1 MKRLINPNRRQK
13 LFLAEHGLKSE
24 NWKIEKETPEY
35 LYIVS
40 KNGQHRLLNKTK
52 NRNQLG
58 QGDISLTQKE
68 LQEYRKIMRNA
79 ESIEYQIQKLQSQ
92 INKVTA
98 IVNDMPRGG
107 KSTDKSELI
116 CKLIDLQEQ
125 YKTEYSTAAE
135 KLKTIETAIAELS
148 DPQEQAVL
156 RYKYILGLNENKIC
170 LKMHFEK
177 TKIYE
182 IHKTALKNLQKN
194 KNAE

>member
-1 MKRLINPNRRQK
+1 M
-13 LFLAEHGLKSE
+13 
-24 NWKIEKETPEY
+24 
-35 LYIVS
+35 
-40 KNGQHRLLNKTK
+40 
-52 NRNQLG
+52 
-58 QGDISLTQKE
+58 TQKE

-125 YKTEYSTAAE
+125 YKTEYSSAAE
-135 KLKTIETAIAELS
+135 KLKIIETAIAKLS

-170 LKMHFEK
+170 LKMHYEK
-177 TKIYE
+177 SRIYQ
-182 IHKTALKNLQKN
+182 IHRSALKKI
-194 KNAE
+194 EEI

>member
-1 MKRLINPNRRQK
+1 
-13 LFLAEHGLKSE
+13 
-24 NWKIEKETPEY
+24 
-35 LYIVS
+35 
-40 KNGQHRLLNKTK
+40 
-52 NRNQLG
+52 
-58 QGDISLTQKE
+58 
-68 LQEYRKIMRNA
+68 
-79 ESIEYQIQKLQSQ
+79 
-92 INKVTA
+92 
-98 IVNDMPRGG
+98 MPRGG

-156 RYKYILGLNENKIC
+156 RYKYILGLKENKIC
-170 LKMHFEK
+170 IKMNFEK

-182 IHKTALKNLQKN
+182 IHKSALKNLQKN

>member
-1 MKRLINPNRRQK
+1 M
-13 LFLAEHGLKSE
+13 
-24 NWKIEKETPEY
+24 
-35 LYIVS
+35 
-40 KNGQHRLLNKTK
+40 
-52 NRNQLG
+52 
-58 QGDISLTQKE
+58 TQKE

-107 KSTDKSELI
+107 KTTDKSELI

-125 YKTEYSTAAE
+125 YKIEYSSAAE
-135 KLKTIETAIAELS
+135 KLKTIENAIAELS

-170 LKMHFEK
+170 LKMHYERSR
-177 TKIYE
+177 IYQ
-182 IHKTALKNLQKN
+182 IHKSALEKIAKF
-194 KNAE
+194 

>member
-1 MKRLINPNRRQK
+1 M
-13 LFLAEHGLKSE
+13 
-24 NWKIEKETPEY
+24 
-35 LYIVS
+35 
-40 KNGQHRLLNKTK
+40 
-52 NRNQLG
+52 
-58 QGDISLTQKE
+58 TQKE

-135 KLKTIETAIAELS
+135 KLKTIETAIA

-156 RYKYILGLNENKIC
+156 RYKYILGLKENKIC
-170 LKMHFEK
+170 LKMNFEK

-182 IHKTALKNLQKN
+182 IHKSALKNLQKN

>member
-1 MKRLINPNRRQK
+1 MKRLINPTRRQK
-13 LFLAEHGLKSE
+13 TFLAEHGLKAE

-40 KNGQHRLLNKTK
+40 KNGQHRLLNKKLKIAIDYGT
-52 NRNQLG
+52 G
-58 QGDISLTQKE
+58 GISLTQKE

-107 KSTDKSELI
+107 ESTDKSELI

-135 KLKTIETAIAELS
+135 KLKTIETAIAKLS

-170 LKMHFEK
+170 LKMHYEK
-177 TKIYE
+177 SRIYKI
-182 IHKTALKNLQKN
+182 HRSALKKI
-194 KNAE
+194 EEI

>member
-1 MKRLINPNRRQK
+1 M
-13 LFLAEHGLKSE
+13 
-24 NWKIEKETPEY
+24 
-35 LYIVS
+35 
-40 KNGQHRLLNKTK
+40 
-52 NRNQLG
+52 
-58 QGDISLTQKE
+58 TQKE

-156 RYKYILGLNENKIC
+156 RYKYILGLKENKIC
-170 LKMHFEK
+170 IKMNFEK

-182 IHKTALKNLQKN
+182 IHKSALKNLQKK

>member
-1 MKRLINPNRRQK
+1 M
-13 LFLAEHGLKSE
+13 
-24 NWKIEKETPEY
+24 
-35 LYIVS
+35 
-40 KNGQHRLLNKTK
+40 
-52 NRNQLG
+52 
-58 QGDISLTQKE
+58 TQKE

-79 ESIEYQIQKLQSQ
+79 ESIEYQIHKLQSQ

-107 KSTDKSELI
+107 KTTDKSELI

-135 KLKTIETAIAELS
+135 KLKTIETAIAKLS

-170 LKMHFEK
+170 LKMHYEK
-177 TKIYE
+177 SRIYQ
-182 IHKTALKNLQKN
+182 IHRSALKKI
-194 KNAE
+194 EEI

>member
-1 MKRLINPNRRQK
+1 M
-13 LFLAEHGLKSE
+13 
-24 NWKIEKETPEY
+24 
-35 LYIVS
+35 
-40 KNGQHRLLNKTK
+40 
-52 NRNQLG
+52 
-58 QGDISLTQKE
+58 TQKE

-148 DPQEQAVL
+148 DQQEQAVL

-170 LKMHFEK
+170 QRMHYERSR
-177 TKIYE
+177 IYQ
-182 IHKTALKNLQKN
+182 IHKSALKKN
-194 KNAE
+194 CEFLKEWTKMDYILWYYDNVKKFTIGFSPFFLLSIENRRSV

>member
-1 MKRLINPNRRQK
+1 M
-13 LFLAEHGLKSE
+13 
-24 NWKIEKETPEY
+24 
-35 LYIVS
+35 
-40 KNGQHRLLNKTK
+40 
-52 NRNQLG
+52 
-58 QGDISLTQKE
+58 TQKE

-92 INKVTA
+92 INKVTT

-135 KLKTIETAIAELS
+135 KLKTIETAIAKLS

-170 LKMHFEK
+170 QKMHYEK
-177 TKIYE
+177 SRIYQ
-182 IHKTALKNLQKN
+182 IHRSALKKI
-194 KNAE
+194 EEI

>member
-1 MKRLINPNRRQK
+1 
-13 LFLAEHGLKSE
+13 
-24 NWKIEKETPEY
+24 
-35 LYIVS
+35 
-40 KNGQHRLLNKTK
+40 
-52 NRNQLG
+52 
-58 QGDISLTQKE
+58 
-68 LQEYRKIMRNA
+68 MRNA

-135 KLKTIETAIAELS
+135 KLKTIETAIAKLS

-170 LKMHFEK
+170 QRMHYEKSRIYQIHRSSLK
-177 TKIYE
+177 KIEE
-182 IHKTALKNLQKN
+182 I
-194 KNAE
+194 

>member
-1 MKRLINPNRRQK
+1 MKRLINPTRRQK
-13 LFLAEHGLKSE
+13 TFLAEHGLKAE

-40 KNGQHRLLNKTK
+40 KNGQHRLLNKKLKIAIDYGT
-52 NRNQLG
+52 G
-58 QGDISLTQKE
+58 GISLTQKE

-107 KSTDKSELI
+107 ESTDKSELI

-135 KLKTIETAIAELS
+135 KLKTIETAIAKLS

-170 LKMHFEK
+170 LKMHYEK
-177 TKIYE
+177 SRIYQRQRS
-182 IHKTALKNLQKN
+182 ALKKI
-194 KNAE
+194 EEI

>member
-1 MKRLINPNRRQK
+1 
-13 LFLAEHGLKSE
+13 
-24 NWKIEKETPEY
+24 
-35 LYIVS
+35 
-40 KNGQHRLLNKTK
+40 
-52 NRNQLG
+52 
-58 QGDISLTQKE
+58 
-68 LQEYRKIMRNA
+68 MRNA

-125 YKTEYSTAAE
+125 YKIEYSSAAE
-135 KLKTIETAIAELS
+135 KLKTIENAIAELS

-170 LKMHFEK
+170 LKMHYERSR
-177 TKIYE
+177 IYQ
-182 IHKTALKNLQKN
+182 IHKSALEKIAKF
-194 KNAE
+194 

>member
-1 MKRLINPNRRQK
+1 M
-13 LFLAEHGLKSE
+13 
-24 NWKIEKETPEY
+24 
-35 LYIVS
+35 
-40 KNGQHRLLNKTK
+40 
-52 NRNQLG
+52 
-58 QGDISLTQKE
+58 TQKE

-79 ESIEYQIQKLQSQ
+79 ESIEYQIHKLQSQ

-107 KSTDKSELI
+107 KTTDKSELI

-135 KLKTIETAIAELS
+135 KLKTIETAIAKLS

-170 LKMHFEK
+170 QRMHYERSR
-177 TKIYE
+177 IYQV
-182 IHKTALKNLQKN
+182 HKSALKKIANF
-194 KNAE
+194 

>member
-1 MKRLINPNRRQK
+1 
-13 LFLAEHGLKSE
+13 
-24 NWKIEKETPEY
+24 
-35 LYIVS
+35 
-40 KNGQHRLLNKTK
+40 
-52 NRNQLG
+52 
-58 QGDISLTQKE
+58 
-68 LQEYRKIMRNA
+68 MRNT

-125 YKTEYSTAAE
+125 YKTEYSSAAE
-135 KLKTIETAIAELS
+135 KLKIIEIAIAKLS

-170 LKMHFEK
+170 QRMHYERSR
-177 TKIYE
+177 IYQ
-182 IHKTALKNLQKN
+182 IHKSALKKIANF
-194 KNAE
+194 

>member
-1 MKRLINPNRRQK
+1 M
-13 LFLAEHGLKSE
+13 
-24 NWKIEKETPEY
+24 
-35 LYIVS
+35 
-40 KNGQHRLLNKTK
+40 
-52 NRNQLG
+52 
-58 QGDISLTQKE
+58 TQKE

-135 KLKTIETAIAELS
+135 KLKTIETAIAKLS
-148 DPQEQAVL
+148 DPQEQTVL
-156 RYKYILGLNENKIC
+156 RYKYILGLKENKIC
-170 LKMHFEK
+170 LKMHYEK
-177 TKIYE
+177 SRIYQ
-182 IHKTALKNLQKN
+182 IHRSALKKI
-194 KNAE
+194 EEI

>member
-1 MKRLINPNRRQK
+1 MKRLINPTRRQK
-13 LFLAEHGLKSE
+13 TFLAEHGLKAE

-40 KNGQHRLLNKTK
+40 KNGQHRLLNKKLKIAIDYGT
-52 NRNQLG
+52 G
-58 QGDISLTQKE
+58 GISLTQKE

-135 KLKTIETAIAELS
+135 KLKTIETAIAKLS

-156 RYKYILGLNENKIC
+156 RYKYILGLNGNKIC
-170 LKMHFEK
+170 LKMHYEK
-177 TKIYE
+177 SRIYQ
-182 IHKTALKNLQKN
+182 IHRSALKKI
-194 KNAE
+194 EEI

>member
-1 MKRLINPNRRQK
+1 M
-13 LFLAEHGLKSE
+13 
-24 NWKIEKETPEY
+24 
-35 LYIVS
+35 
-40 KNGQHRLLNKTK
+40 
-52 NRNQLG
+52 
-58 QGDISLTQKE
+58 TQKE

-135 KLKTIETAIAELS
+135 KLKTIETAIAKLS

-170 LKMHFEK
+170 QRMHYERSR
-177 TKIYE
+177 IYQ
-182 IHKTALKNLQKN
+182 IHNSALKKIANF
-194 KNAE
+194 

>member
-1 MKRLINPNRRQK
+1 M
-13 LFLAEHGLKSE
+13 
-24 NWKIEKETPEY
+24 
-35 LYIVS
+35 
-40 KNGQHRLLNKTK
+40 
-52 NRNQLG
+52 
-58 QGDISLTQKE
+58 TQKE

-156 RYKYILGLNENKIC
+156 RYKYILGLKENKIC
-170 LKMHFEK
+170 LKMNFEK

-182 IHKTALKNLQKN
+182 IHKSALKNLQKN
-194 KNAE
+194 KSISALCYNNLSFAAIILLNLAVLLCTLLLIENSGIDVP

>member
-1 MKRLINPNRRQK
+1 M
-13 LFLAEHGLKSE
+13 
-24 NWKIEKETPEY
+24 
-35 LYIVS
+35 
-40 KNGQHRLLNKTK
+40 
-52 NRNQLG
+52 
-58 QGDISLTQKE
+58 TQKE

-79 ESIEYQIQKLQSQ
+79 ESIEYQIHKLQSQ

-107 KSTDKSELI
+107 KTTDKSELI

-135 KLKTIETAIAELS
+135 KLKTIETAIAKLS

-170 LKMHFEK
+170 QKMHYEK
-177 TKIYE
+177 SRIYQ
-182 IHKTALKNLQKN
+182 IHRSALKKI
-194 KNAE
+194 EEI